1 LGLGEKALE
10 TLCNSDTLTPDMKIR
25 KNDIVKTNKDLTV
38 GVYEIRTLPAG
49 TLLQVWKATKQGE
62 LYCTTLDRKQCSHT
76 VITNESSVTKEEH
89 PLPTVNVGDIFVS
102 SWGYDQTN
110 VDFYTVLTVKNK
122 TAVLV
127 EIGKTLNYTGHMQ
140 GICIPNPKEVGN
152 KPLTK
157 RIFSMNG
164 SPYFKM
170 SSYASASPWNGREQH
185 FSEWA

>member
-1 LGLGEKALE
+1 
-10 TLCNSDTLTPDMKIR
+10 MKIR
-25 KNDIVKTNKDLTV
+25 KNDIVKINKNLTV
-38 GVYEIRTLPAG
+38 GVYNVKTLPAG
-49 TLLQVWKATKQGE
+49 TLLQVWKATKKGE
-62 LYCTTLDRKQCSHT
+62 LYCTTVDRKVYSNT
-76 VITNESSVTKEEH
+76 VITNETSVTKTEQ
-89 PLPTVNVGDIFVS
+89 PVPTVNVGDIFVS

-157 RIFSMNG
+157 RILSMNG

-170 SSYASASPWNGREQH
+170 ASYASASPWNGREQH
-185 FSEWA
+185 FTEWA

>member
-1 LGLGEKALE
+1 
-10 TLCNSDTLTPDMKIR
+10 MKIR

-62 LYCTTLDRKQCSHT
+62 LYCTTLDRKLCSHT
-76 VITNESSVTKEEH
+76 VITNEASVTKEEQ
-89 PLPTVNVGDIFVS
+89 PLPTVRVGDIFIS

-110 VDFYTVLTVKNK
+110 VDFYKVLNVKNK

-127 EIGKTLNYTGHMQ
+127 EIGQTRNYTGHMQ
-140 GICIPNPKEVGN
+140 GICIPDPTVMGK
-152 KPLTK
+152 KTLTK
-157 RIFSMNG
+157 RIQSYRGTPF
-164 SPYFKM
+164 FKIA
-170 SSYASASPWNGREQH
+170 SYASASPWNGKNEH